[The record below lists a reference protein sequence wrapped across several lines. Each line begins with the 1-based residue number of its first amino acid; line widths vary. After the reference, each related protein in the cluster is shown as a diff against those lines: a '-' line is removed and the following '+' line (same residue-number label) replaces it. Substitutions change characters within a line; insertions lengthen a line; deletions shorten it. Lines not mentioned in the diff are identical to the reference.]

1 MKPNRLHVHAHFI
14 PPGPAPR
21 PAPGQNFV
29 ASPMPT
35 WTPEFAL
42 DFMDRHDIAT
52 QMLSLPTPLSKDL
65 SRSINEYGAALVQQ
79 RPTRFGLL
87 ASLPMDDVEAALSE
101 IDFAFDQ
108 LGADGVVMVTNYG
121 GSYLGNARF
130 EPVFAELNRRSATV
144 FVHPTLPA
152 GYECVACGRPG
163 PVIEFTFDTCRT
175 VADMLYAGILIRY
188 NKIRFIL
195 SHAGGPLPTLAP
207 RLSTIGTLNWV
218 RHAPELT
225 QKSVMTQLARLYFDT
240 AIAGTAA
247 SIGPVLELT
256 EPDHIVFG
264 TDFPPATEPV
274 IDQNIAALG
283 ALTCLTEVEK
293 SAINQNAKRLFRR
306 FATAVPGD

>member
-1 MKPNRLHVHAHFI
+1 
-14 PPGPAPR
+14 
-21 PAPGQNFV
+21 
-29 ASPMPT
+29 MPT
-35 WTPEFAL
+35 WTPDFAL

-52 QMLSLPTPLSKDL
+52 QMLSLPTPLEKEMA
-65 SRSINEYGAALVQQ
+65 RRINQYGATLVKQH
-79 RPTRFGLL
+79 PIRFGLL

-101 IDFAFDQ
+101 IAFAFDQ

-121 GSYLGNARF
+121 GNYLGNSRF

-144 FVHPTLPA
+144 FLHPTLPA

-175 VADMLYAGILIRY
+175 VTDMLYAGILNRY
-188 NKIRFIL
+188 NKVRFIL

-207 RLSTIGTLNWV
+207 RLGTIGTLPWV
-218 RHAPELT
+218 AHPPELT
-225 QKSVMTQLARLYFDT
+225 QDAVRTQLARLYFDT

-256 EPDHIVFG
+256 KPDHIVFG
-264 TDFPPATEPV
+264 SDFPPASEPV

-283 ALTCLTEVEK
+283 ALTCMTEVEK
-293 SAINQNAKRLFRR
+293 SAINRNATRLFRR
-306 FATAVPGD
+306 FAA

>member
-1 MKPNRLHVHAHFI
+1 
-14 PPGPAPR
+14 
-21 PAPGQNFV
+21 
-29 ASPMPT
+29 MPT
-35 WTPEFAL
+35 WTPDFAL

-52 QMLSLPTPLSKDL
+52 QMLSLPTPLEKEAA
-65 SRSINEYGAALVQQ
+65 RRINQYGATLVKQH
-79 RPTRFGLL
+79 PMRFGLL

-101 IDFAFDQ
+101 LAFAFDQ

-121 GSYLGNARF
+121 GNYLGNSRF

-144 FVHPTLPA
+144 FLHPTLPA

-175 VADMLYAGILIRY
+175 VTDMLYAGILNRY
-188 NKIRFIL
+188 NKVRFIL

-207 RLSTIGTLNWV
+207 RLGTIGTLPWV
-218 RHAPELT
+218 AHPPELT
-225 QKSVMTQLARLYFDT
+225 QDAVRTQLARLYFDT

-256 EPDHIVFG
+256 KPDHIVFG
-264 TDFPPATEPV
+264 SDFPPASEPV

-283 ALTCLTEVEK
+283 ALTCMTEVEK
-293 SAINQNAKRLFRR
+293 SAINQNATRLFRR
-306 FATAVPGD
+306 FAA

>member
-1 MKPNRLHVHAHFI
+1 M
-14 PPGPAPR
+14 PAW
-21 PAPGQNFV
+21 
-29 ASPMPT
+29 S
-35 WTPEFAL
+35 PEFAL

-52 QMLSLPTPLSKDL
+52 QLLSLPTPLAKQEA
-65 SRSINEYGAALVQQ
+65 RRINEYGATLVEQ
-79 RPTRFGLL
+79 RPERFGLL

-101 IDFAFDQ
+101 IAFAFDQ
-108 LGADGVVMVTNYG
+108 LGADGVAMVTNYG
-121 GSYLGNARF
+121 GNYLGNALF
-130 EPVFAELNRRSATV
+130 EPVFAELNKRSATV
-144 FVHPTLPA
+144 FLHPTIPA

-175 VADMLYAGILIRY
+175 VTDMLYAGVLNRY
-188 NKIRFIL
+188 NNVKFIL
-195 SHAGGPLPTLAP
+195 SHAGGPLPALAP
-207 RLSTIGTLNWV
+207 RIATIGTLDWV

-225 QKSVMTQLARLYFDT
+225 QESVMTQLARLYFDT

-283 ALTCLTEVEK
+283 ALTCMSEVEK
-293 SAINQNAKRLFRR
+293 SAINRNAMRLFRR
-306 FATAVPGD
+306 FATDIPGD